1 MCACGRVDNTFVAA
15 LHTYGFDGCIQ
26 FYVERCHE
34 VGFGLDEQAV
44 ARAAKGYALLHCI
57 LQFALTFEHDV
68 LRKVLLPLEEV
79 GKEALEVGFVVGS
92 LLVILQAE
100 GIELF
105 LHLRVFRHR
114 GEQGIVVEAAV
125 LDGALCAHGQG
136 CQGEEEKENVAFHRG

>member
-26 FYVERCHE
+26 FYVEWCHE

-57 LQFALTFEHDV
+57 LQFALTLEHNV

-79 GKEALEVGFVVGS
+79 GKDIKCLSTAWLS
-92 LLVILQAE
+92 KHHHYDYW
-100 GIELF
+100 LF
-105 LHLRVFRHR
+105 PK
-114 GEQGIVVEAAV
+114 Q
-125 LDGALCAHGQG
+125 
-136 CQGEEEKENVAFHRG
+136 